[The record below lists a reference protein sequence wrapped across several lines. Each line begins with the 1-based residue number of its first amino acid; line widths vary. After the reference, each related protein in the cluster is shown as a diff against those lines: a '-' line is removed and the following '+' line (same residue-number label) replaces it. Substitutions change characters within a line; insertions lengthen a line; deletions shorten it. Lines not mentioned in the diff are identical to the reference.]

1 MAKNR
6 MINTKFW
13 DDNYITTLDFK
24 EKLIFL
30 YLLTNPL
37 TNISGVYEVSLNRIA
52 FDTGID
58 SLSIQETLSK
68 FSKSDKIYY
77 IDGWIFIRNFS
88 KHQKA
93 KSRKIQIG
101 IKHSLSEIPA
111 KVKQK
116 IDSLSIAFDISES
129 ESEPKSESK
138 LKPKVEKT
146 PAQEMKDFLSN
157 PEKIVSLLKEKG
169 GDENIVRREIAKF
182 ISYWT
187 ERNKSGTKERWELQ
201 PTFDVS
207 RRLGNWFSKIQ
218 DFNKKP
224 KIVKIRE

>member
-1 MAKNR
+1 

-58 SLSIQETLSK
+58 SLSIQDTLSK
-68 FSKSDKIYY
+68 FSKSDKIHY
-77 IDGWIFIRNFS
+77 IEGWIFIKNFS

-93 KSRKIQIG
+93 ESEKIKIG
-101 IKHSLSEIPA
+101 IERSLSEIPPA
-111 KVKQK
+111 IKEK
-116 IDSLSIAFDISES
+116 IDSLSIAFDI
-129 ESEPKSESK
+129 P
-138 LKPKVEKT
+138 KPKPKPKPKEIERT
-146 PAQEMKDFLSN
+146 PAQEMKNFVSN
-157 PEKIVSLLKEKG
+157 PERVISLIREKG
-169 GDENIVRREIAKF
+169 GNENIIRREIQKF

-201 PTFDVS
+201 PTFDVR
-207 RRLGNWFSKIQ
+207 RRLGTWFSKIQ

-224 KIVKIRE
+224 KITKYESPK